1 MPDTTGPAQPRALLL
16 TGVPGCGKTSVAV
29 EIGSQ
34 LEAMQQT
41 YAVIDLDWL
50 AWFDAGDAQPPELVH
65 SMLLRN
71 LESVLGNYDELAL
84 HHYILTRALRT
95 SAELASVTATI
106 GMPVISVELVV
117 PHTVLVDRLV
127 GAVTTERAADVEAA
141 REWLADPDRPH
152 PDIIV
157 TNEGALAATAAEVI
171 QRLGWA

>member
-50 AWFDAGDAQPPELVH
+50 AWFDSGEAQPPELVH

-71 LESVLGNYDELAL
+71 LASVLGNYTELAL
-84 HHYILTRALRT
+84 HHYVLTRALRT
-95 SAELASVTATI
+95 RAELDSVTATI
-106 GMPVISVELVV
+106 GMPVTSVELVV
-117 PHTVLVDRLV
+117 AHAVLDHRL
-127 GAVTTERAADVEAA
+127 GSAVTTERADDVQAA

-152 PDIIV
+152 ADFTV
-157 TNEGALAATAAEVI
+157 ANEGAVAATAAAVI